1 MKKNNID
8 MKTIAKLLVMIM
20 MVLITTSIFAQDPP
34 DPNGGSDPTSG
45 NTPVGGRAAV
55 SGGLIV
61 LLTLGAGYGIKK
73 VYDMKVKTS
82 E

>member
-1 MKKNNID
+1 
-8 MKTIAKLLVMIM
+8 MKTIGKLLVIIM
-20 MVLITTSIFAQDPP
+20 MVLTTSVLFAQDPP
-34 DPNGGSDPTSG
+34 DPNGDGSAPGSG
-45 NTPVGGRAAV
+45 NTPVGGRAAI

-73 VYDMKVKTS
+73 VYYMKAKTT

>member
-1 MKKNNID
+1 
-8 MKTIAKLLVMIM
+8 MKTIAKLLVIM
-20 MVLITTSIFAQDPP
+20 MLVLTTAAIFAQGNPP
-34 DPNGGSDPTSG
+34 DPNGDGSAPGPG

-61 LLTLGAGYGIKK
+61 LLTLGAGYGAKK
-73 VYDMKVKTS
+73 VYDMKAKTA

>member
-1 MKKNNID
+1 
-8 MKTIAKLLVMIM
+8 MKTIAKLLVILM
-20 MVLITTSIFAQDPP
+20 MVLTTTALFAQGPP
-34 DPNGGSDPTSG
+34 DPNGDGSAPGSG

-61 LLTLGAGYGIKK
+61 LLTLGAGYGVKK
-73 VYDMKVKTS
+73 VYDMKAKIS

>member
-1 MKKNNID
+1 
-8 MKTIAKLLVMIM
+8 MKTIAKLLVIM
-20 MVLITTSIFAQDPP
+20 MMVFTTSALFAQDPP
-34 DPNGGSDPTSG
+34 DPNGGADPDEG

-61 LLTLGAGYGIKK
+61 LLTLGAGYGVKK
-73 VYDMKVKTS
+73 VYDMRAKTS

>member
-1 MKKNNID
+1 
-8 MKTIAKLLVMIM
+8 MKTIAKLLVIIM
-20 MVLITTSIFAQDPP
+20 MVLTTSILFAQNPP
-34 DPNGGSDPTSG
+34 DPNGGSDPGPG

-73 VYDMKVKTS
+73 VYDMKAKTA

>member
-1 MKKNNID
+1 
-8 MKTIAKLLVMIM
+8 MKTIAKLLVIMM
-20 MVLITTSIFAQDPP
+20 MVLTTAAIFAQSPP
-34 DPNGGSDPTSG
+34 DPNGGNTPNGS

-61 LLTLGAGYGIKK
+61 LLTLGAGYGAKK
-73 VYDMKVKTS
+73 IYDMKAKTA

>member
-1 MKKNNID
+1 
-8 MKTIAKLLVMIM
+8 MKTIAKLLVIMM
-20 MVLITTSIFAQDPP
+20 MVLTTTDMFAQDPP
-34 DPNGGSDPTSG
+34 DPNGGSDPGSG
-45 NTPVGGRAAV
+45 NTPVGGTAAV

-73 VYDMKVKTS
+73 VYDMKAKTS